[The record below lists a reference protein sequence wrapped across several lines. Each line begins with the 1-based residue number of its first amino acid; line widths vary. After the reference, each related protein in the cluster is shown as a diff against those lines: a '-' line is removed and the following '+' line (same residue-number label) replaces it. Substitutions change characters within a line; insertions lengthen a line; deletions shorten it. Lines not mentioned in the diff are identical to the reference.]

1 VANLGYTVY
10 IGALDAGHGQAD
22 AELGAR
28 FPEPSARGS
37 AVQQQS
43 AATTS
48 ANSGRV
54 RLPQVSELRERP
66 RSTLLPLV
74 CIQNV
79 NR

>member
-37 AVQQQS
+37 VVQQQS

-54 RLPQVSELRERP
+54 RLP
-66 RSTLLPLV
+66 
-74 CIQNV
+74 
-79 NR
+79 